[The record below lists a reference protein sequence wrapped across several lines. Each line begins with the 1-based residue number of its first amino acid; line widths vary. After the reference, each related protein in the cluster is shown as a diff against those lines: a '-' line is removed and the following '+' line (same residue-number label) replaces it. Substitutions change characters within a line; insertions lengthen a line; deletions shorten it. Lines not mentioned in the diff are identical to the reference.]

1 MGTYNFPWQ
10 VFQLLRRPR
19 RAEVEAR
26 ACPLNRY
33 ALRIIPLNRQCPLA
47 SKAKHTSSQA
57 CFAET
62 TCGSASDFPAC
73 HQKLGCS
80 EGSSTSLDP
89 VYSHSHHSTIPV
101 ILGGVS
107 IVNVKG
113 AFLCLDTIVSYNY
126 TKAYR
131 NRCKCYYSDSP
142 SLDKMFPR
150 VAA

>member
-1 MGTYNFPWQ
+1 MRLALCVRGRGGSARVQ
-10 VFQLLRRPR
+10 VR
-19 RAEVEAR
+19 VEAR

-57 CFAET
+57 CLAET
-62 TCGSASDFPAC
+62 TCGSASDFLAC

-80 EGSSTSLDP
+80 EGSSTSLNP
-89 VYSHSHHSTIPV
+89 VYSHSRHSTIPV
-101 ILGGVS
+101 ILGGQVLGS
-107 IVNVKG
+107 HSQCQGRILV
-113 AFLCLDTIVSYNY
+113 FRYYIVSYKY

-142 SLDKMFPR
+142 SFDKMFP
-150 VAA
+150 